1 MTGAGNNVLAEMERL
16 EARRAQ
22 AVLSGDV
29 PTLTEMLSDHLMYCH
44 STGVIDSKTVFID
57 KIVNRLSIFHDFK
70 AQADAAI
77 EPVSNTRILA
87 GNLLVDVESTK
98 PSIMSAADFC
108 RSGAWKARTGSY
120 RHFKVSAA
128 ELEMIILGD
137 ERGLVRSNQQVSMGC
152 GRRSTADR
160 SVKLLSSSPSQCPW
174 WPAGG

>member
-1 MTGAGNNVLAEMERL
+1 MMTGAGNNVLAEMERL

-77 EPVSNTRILA
+77 EPVANTRILA
-87 GNLLVDVESTK
+87 GNLLVDVEINQTVHNVRGRFLSVWCLEGT
-98 PSIMSAADFC
+98 D
-108 RSGAWKARTGSY
+108 WKLQAFQG
-120 RHFKVSAA
+120 V
-128 ELEMIILGD
+128 
-137 ERGLVRSNQQVSMGC
+137 
-152 GRRSTADR
+152 
-160 SVKLLSSSPSQCPW
+160 
-174 WPAGG
+174 GG